1 MNSIMGSVV
10 RSIKKQCYTK
20 KNIFH
25 FISRNGLCYLLL
37 GEYLVNM
44 KYGLL
49 LNENSRIGID
59 GDAAN
64 KCLKSY
70 YLHDMFKNKK
80 VNR

>member
-1 MNSIMGSVV
+1 MLH
-10 RSIKKQCYTK
+10 KEK
-20 KNIFH
+20 H
-25 FISRNGLCYLLL
+25 ISFYFRNGLCYLLL